1 MARQNDAPESGWVL
15 VDIVIAA
22 MAHLPAL
29 AHKPSRNFVA
39 VRLKRRFW
47 YGWPPVLCANI
58 CAFETVSSTRH
69 EFTIPP
75 FCIHH
80 RELMTRPR
88 CTLLLFQSHSA
99 SARTHAQIREFAP
112 TSEDITRSSP
122 ASTNR
127 RLVFCRARYMSFTA
141 RKKIPDPIPL
151 VVPMRSVASVSPS
164 FRLTALE
171 RPALSPCRLNRPVL
185 PIEIAPSHPQMRGG
199 G

>member
-1 MARQNDAPESGWVL
+1 MARQNDAPGSGWVL

-88 CTLLLFQSHSA
+88 CTWLLSQSHYGRRKGTTAAVEENCGCTQGSA
-99 SARTHAQIREFAP
+99 
-112 TSEDITRSSP
+112 
-122 ASTNR
+122 
-127 RLVFCRARYMSFTA
+127 
-141 RKKIPDPIPL
+141 
-151 VVPMRSVASVSPS
+151 
-164 FRLTALE
+164 
-171 RPALSPCRLNRPVL
+171 
-185 PIEIAPSHPQMRGG
+185 
-199 G
+199 

>member
-1 MARQNDAPESGWVL
+1 MARQNDAPGSGWVL

-88 CTLLLFQSHSA
+88 CTWLLSQSHSA
-99 SARTHAQIREFAP
+99 SASTHP
-112 TSEDITRSSP
+112 TSEEITRARP

-127 RLVFCRARYMSFTA
+127 RM
-141 RKKIPDPIPL
+141 
-151 VVPMRSVASVSPS
+151 VS
-164 FRLTALE
+164 A
-171 RPALSPCRLNRPVL
+171 VL
-185 PIEIAPSHPQMRGG
+185 AT
-199 G
+199 